1 MQALIFL
8 GFKAALEQI
17 DFVVSVGFSLF
28 LFLNLIYQRYVVS
41 NELLSILFK
50 LINLIFEC
58 NNQLRLIIM
67 RLLLPAFDYILEW
80 LNLDC
85 V

>member
-8 GFKAALEQI
+8 GFKAAFEQI

-28 LFLNLIYQRYVVS
+28 LFLNSIYQRYVVS

-58 NNQLRLIIM
+58 NNQLQLIIM
-67 RLLLPAFDYILEW
+67 CLLLPAFDYILE
-80 LNLDC
+80 
-85 V
+85 

>member
-8 GFKAALEQI
+8 GFKAAFEQI

-28 LFLNLIYQRYVVS
+28 LFLNSIYQRYVVS